1 MDLLVNMEITIFGKK
16 LINEMIKDFK
26 SFKLYEFEETENYN
40 PEQVKFMDDVYKRIN
55 NEIVPQ
61 IPKEYAV
68 TYDRKKLKIDIKT
81 DNKNDL
87 SVGTKIVEDKIII
100 YANPIG
106 EPKYEFNYSF
116 FSMDVDNVIKSLLY
130 EFTVSDTNGLYKS
143 SSKKSRVE
151 EDDET
156 ISEEPIA
163 FIDDDDDDI
172 LDKPILDK
180 PRKRKRS
187 IDISVIKDVLED
199 AYIMDDIDLKNT
211 SIEELVR
218 RMLLES
224 RRKTK

>member
-1 MDLLVNMEITIFGKK
+1 MVIIIFGKK

-26 SFKLYEFEETENYN
+26 SFKLYEFEESENYN
-40 PEQVKFMDDVYKRIN
+40 PEQVKFMDDVYKRIETDIMN
-55 NEIVPQ
+55 Q
-61 IPKEYAV
+61 IPKEYEV
-68 TYDRKKLKIDIKT
+68 IYDRKKLKIDIKT

-87 SVGTKIVEDKIII
+87 SVGTKIIEDKIVI

-116 FSMDVDNVIKSLLY
+116 FSMDIDNVIKSLLY
-130 EFTVSDTNGLYKS
+130 EFTVSDTNGLYKDS
-143 SSKKSRVE
+143 LKKSRV

-156 ISEEPIA
+156 ISEEPIT

-172 LDKPILDK
+172 LNKPILDK

-187 IDISVIKDVLED
+187 IDISIIKDVLED

>member
-1 MDLLVNMEITIFGKK
+1 MVIIIFGKK

-26 SFKLYEFEETENYN
+26 NFKLYEFEKSENYN
-40 PEQVKFMDDVYKRIN
+40 PEQITFMDDVYKRI
-55 NEIVPQ
+55 ETDIIPQ
-61 IPKEYAV
+61 IPKEYDV
-68 TYDRKKLKIDIKT
+68 IYDRKKLKIDIKT

-87 SVGTKIVEDKIII
+87 SVGTKIAEDKIVI

-116 FSMDVDNVIKSLLY
+116 FSMDIDNVIKSLLY
-130 EFTVSDTNGLYKS
+130 EFTTSDTNGLYKETY
-143 SSKKSRVE
+143 KKSRIE
-151 EDDET
+151 EDET

-199 AYIMDDIDLKNT
+199 AYIMDDIDLRNT